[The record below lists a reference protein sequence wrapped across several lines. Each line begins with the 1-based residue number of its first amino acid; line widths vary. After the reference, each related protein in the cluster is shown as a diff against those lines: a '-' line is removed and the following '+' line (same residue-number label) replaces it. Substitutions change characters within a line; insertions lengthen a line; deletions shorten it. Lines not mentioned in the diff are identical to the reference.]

1 MTTTYLLGAETI
13 LRDGDLDALMPFYG
27 GLFDR
32 LPREARH
39 TGGIGRILVYQS
51 RVDADSHRHRFAIEV
66 DSLDDQPSDLTA
78 WTLDDRT
85 EWLWHDTL
93 RDGRV
98 VGEFRDDGAEWCL
111 SGLTYLGLAGQPSAG
126 DGVEIADYDP
136 GWPERYAA
144 LAAELRACLP
154 AGVLLGLE
162 HYGSTAVPGLP
173 AKPVIDVLVEV
184 PDFDI
189 AKRALIPR
197 LAGEACEAWWYDDH
211 LVFIGRAGLGGVRT
225 HHLHVA
231 PRGHRVWQGLAF
243 RDRLRA
249 DVALANEYAQ
259 LKRGLA
265 AAHGND
271 RERYTA
277 AKGEFVRRWTVG

>member
-1 MTTTYLLGAETI
+1 VTLHLVGDERI
-13 LRDGDLDALMPFYG
+13 LRDGDMDALMPFYG
-27 GLFDR
+27 GLFAR

-39 TGGIGRILVYQS
+39 TGGVGRLMVYQS
-51 RVDADSHRHRFAIEV
+51 RVDARSHRHRFAIEV
-66 DSLDDQPSDLTA
+66 ALLDDQPADLTV
-78 WTLDDRT
+78 WTLDDQT
-85 EWLWHDTL
+85 DWLWRDTL

-98 VGEFRDDGAEWCL
+98 VGEYRDEDGIWWL
-111 SGLTYLGLAGQPSAG
+111 SGQAYLPPAGQPSAG

-136 GWPERYAA
+136 AWPARYDA
-144 LAAELRACLP
+144 LAADLRATLP
-154 AGVLLGLE
+154 AEVLLGLE

-184 PDFDI
+184 PDFPT
-189 AKRALIPR
+189 AKRVLIPR
-197 LAGEACEAWWYDDH
+197 LAGEAREVWWYDDH
-211 LVFIGRAGLGGVRT
+211 LVFIGREGLGGVRT

-249 DVALANEYAQ
+249 DAALAAEYER

-265 AAHGND
+265 AAHGDD

-277 AKGEFVRRWTVG
+277 AKGEFVRAHTRP